1 MYLKHAKAHDKI
13 QENGN
18 MVALLNEQCKM
29 IVGNPYIIQ
38 PSGERSLAY
47 SQMSQ
52 NVMSNME

>member
-1 MYLKHAKAHDKI
+1 
-13 QENGN
+13 
-18 MVALLNEQCKM
+18 M

-52 NVMSNME
+52 NVMSNMEQGGSGLSQMTSASQMS